1 MDKLT
6 ILWTSGEKDTIDKML
21 LLYTLNAKKMGWE
34 LR

>member
-6 ILWTSGEKDTIDKML
+6 ILWTSGEKDTIEKML
-21 LLYTLNAKKMGWE
+21 LLDTLNAKKMGWE